1 MRSLLRRRDFGLLWT
16 AGLITFT
23 GDWVLFVGLPLV
35 VYGLTGSTLSTSGIF
50 IAALLP
56 RIVWGSLAGVLVD
69 RWDRRRTLVFAN
81 LAQTVVLLP
90 LLAVESADRIW
101 IAYAVAFVHA
111 SLEQVVEPAEG
122 ALLPR
127 LVGEED
133 LVAANA
139 LNSLNNNL
147 ARLIG
152 PALGGVAVAAGGIE
166 AVVLLDAASFLGAAG
181 LIALIS
187 ADGRAARASSIGD
200 EAVEAVTG
208 FWREWLAGLRLIRR
222 TRTAAVLVAVAA
234 LTGLG
239 EGALI
244 TIFVPFVT
252 ETLGGDE
259 IDYGLILS
267 AQAVGGLAGAVLI
280 ARFAAASP
288 AARLL
293 GLGAIGIGLIDVVIF
308 VHPLFVDGIA
318 LAIALLVVVG
328 LPVAAYGAGLG
339 TLRQT
344 AVEDAYRGRLLGA
357 YGTTLGL
364 SLLVGTIV
372 AGVLGDVVGLLPLLL
387 VQSAVYTA
395 AGVLVLWALPNRGH
409 DQGYGEC
416 ETGCRSPVAKRSKRK
431 G

>member
-23 GDWVLFVGLPLV
+23 GDWVLFAGLPLV
-35 VYGLTGSTLSTSGIF
+35 VYGLTSSTLSTSGIF

-56 RIVWGSLAGVLVD
+56 RVVWGSLAGVLVD

-90 LLAVESADRIW
+90 LLAVDSADRIW
-101 IAYAVAFVHA
+101 IAYVVAFVHA

-152 PALGGVAVAAGGIE
+152 PALGGVAVAVAGIE
-166 AVVLLDAASFLGAAG
+166 GIVLLDAASFLAAAG
-181 LIALIS
+181 LIALI
-187 ADGRAARASSIGD
+187 AVDGRAVGVSSLGD

-222 TRTAAVLVAVAA
+222 TRAAAVLIAVAA

-252 ETLGGDE
+252 ETLGGSEVDF
-259 IDYGLILS
+259 GLVLS
-267 AQAVGGLAGAVLI
+267 VQAIGGLAGGILVARYAGAV
-280 ARFAAASP
+280 P

-293 GLGAIGIGLIDVVIF
+293 GLGSIAIGLIDVVIF
-308 VHPLFVDGIA
+308 VHPLFTEGIA
-318 LAIALLVVVG
+318 FALALFVVVG

-372 AGVLGDVVGLLPLLL
+372 AGVLGDVIELLPLLL

-395 AGVLVLWALPNRGH
+395 AGVLVLLALPGKGH
-409 DQGYGEC
+409 DQG
-416 ETGCRSPVAKRSKRK
+416 
-431 G
+431 